1 MATFCESWDSN
12 WMGCDENNLDDHVE
26 ADAFEAALE
35 PLPSWDGVAYS
46 ASGGNPNGLSSKNH
60 AAAAAPPRRCVRFL
74 RQTSGI
80 PGGRQR
86 AREVGT
92 PPCSVCCTK

>member
-35 PLPSWDGVAYS
+35 PLPSWDGVAY
-46 ASGGNPNGLSSKNH
+46 ASGGNPNGRSSKIH

-74 RQTSGI
+74 RQTG
-80 PGGRQR
+80 
-86 AREVGT
+86 
-92 PPCSVCCTK
+92 